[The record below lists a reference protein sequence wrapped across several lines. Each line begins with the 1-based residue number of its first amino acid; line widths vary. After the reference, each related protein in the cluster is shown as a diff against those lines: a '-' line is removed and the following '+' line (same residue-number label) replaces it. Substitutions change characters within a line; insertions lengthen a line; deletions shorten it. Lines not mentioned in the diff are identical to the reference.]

1 MSEKRA
7 YQYDV
12 ENGVPIDETGVLAE
26 LETRGRRQVSIKVD
40 ATTDSTFRLEAQ
52 FNGADDWM
60 LIEEFSTKRSVTQT
74 RQLSVAKV
82 RLFNASAQTAGET
95 ADVKLGTS

>member
-7 YQYDV
+7 YQYAV
-12 ENGVPIDETGVLAE
+12 ENNAPIDETGTLAQ
-26 LETRGRRQVSIKVD
+26 LETRGRRQVTVIVD
-40 ATTDSTFRLEAQ
+40 ATTDSTFALEAQ
-52 FNGADDWM
+52 FDGADDWKFVD
-60 LIEEFSTKRSVTQT
+60 EFTTKDSVVET

-82 RLFNASAQTAGET
+82 RLQNETAQEAGET

>member
-1 MSEKRA
+1 MSEKGA

-12 ENGVPIDETGVLAE
+12 ENNVPIDETGVLAE
-26 LETRGRRQVSIKVD
+26 VETRGRRQVSLKVD
-40 ATTDSTFRLEAQ
+40 ATADSTFLLEAQ

-60 LIEEFSTKRSVTQT
+60 LIEEFGTKKSVTET
-74 RQLSVAKV
+74 RQLSVARV
-82 RLFNASAQTAGET
+82 RLFNDAAQTAGET

>member
-7 YQYDV
+7 YQYAV
-12 ENGVPIDETGVLAE
+12 ENNVPIDETGTLAQ

-40 ATTDSTFRLEAQ
+40 ATTDSTFLLEAN
-52 FNGADDWM
+52 FNGDDEWM
-60 LIEEFSTKRSVTQT
+60 LIEEFSTKKSVTET
-74 RQLSVAKV
+74 RQLSTAKV
-82 RLFNASAQTAGET
+82 RLYNDTAQEAGET

>member
-12 ENGVPIDETGVLAE
+12 ENNVPIDETGVLAE
-26 LETRGRRQVSIKVD
+26 VETRGRRQVSLKVD
-40 ATTDSTFRLEAQ
+40 ASTDSTFLLEAQ

-60 LIEEFSTKRSVTQT
+60 LIEEFATKKSVTQT
-74 RQLSVAKV
+74 RQLSVARV
-82 RLFNASAQTAGET
+82 RLFNDAAQAAGET